1 MHSLFYDD
9 IVAVM
14 KTLRNQ
20 GFQLLYL
27 EKFLEE
33 FEAYCL
39 VNHPKKSV
47 LTYEIA
53 EGWIYNYETTSK
65 QQLDKRVRT
74 MKPSWALS
82 TKCW

>member
-1 MHSLFYDD
+1 MICSLFYDD

-33 FEAYCL
+33 FEAHCL
-39 VNHPKKSV
+39 IYHPKQSV

-53 EGWIYNYETTSK
+53 EGWIYNDETTSK
-65 QQLDKRVRT
+65 Q
-74 MKPSWALS
+74 
-82 TKCW
+82 